1 MHPRPRASDPLL
13 SALLWMV
20 VPVVLATL
28 PLPVDRP
35 ADPVLH
41 VTLAITDSGY
51 ATEQWLAM
59 LRRRLADG
67 PYDSVSRIRSP
78 ITGAEADWVALIQS
92 RLTAWEDELPA
103 LAQAF
108 ESIAAPRNVSVVLGN
123 RGAHDAF
130 THDSVTIGFD
140 LAALVAEYGEA
151 THDENGER
159 IDRLFRHEYVHLLQK
174 AWLSDH
180 PYDARSP
187 LGLAIAEIW
196 SEGMGNYYSMSQRW
210 RATNG
215 RHSTV
220 ATETLAGLEPRF
232 AARIAAL
239 ACATP
244 ERAAELTKDLS
255 WGRFDRKWG
264 ALTPALWLEAEMSTS
279 DRALRAF
286 VIAGPD
292 GVWELANR
300 HLPPELG
307 AVVRE
312 ARHAATLCAPS

>member
-1 MHPRPRASDPLL
+1 MRTDPRVSSPLL
-13 SALLWMV
+13 STLRWMV
-20 VPVVLATL
+20 VPLVLAAL
-28 PLPVDRP
+28 PVSVDRP

-41 VTLAITDSGY
+41 VTLAITDPGY

-59 LRRRLADG
+59 LRRRLAEG
-67 PYDSVSRIRSP
+67 SYDSVSRIRSP
-78 ITGAEADWVALIQS
+78 ITGAEAAWVALIQS

-103 LAQAF
+103 LAQPF
-108 ESIAAPRNVSVVLGN
+108 EPVAAPRKVSIVLGN

-130 THDSVTIGFD
+130 THDAVTIGFD

-151 THDENGER
+151 TRVENGQR

-174 AWLSDH
+174 VWLIEH

-187 LGLAIAEIW
+187 LELAIAEIW
-196 SEGMGNYYSMSQRW
+196 SEGMGNYYSMSERW
-210 RATNG
+210 RATSG

-220 ATETLAGLEPRF
+220 ATATLDELEPRF

-279 DRALRAF
+279 DRALREF
-286 VIAGPD
+286 VVAGPE
-292 GVWELANR
+292 GVWDLADR
-300 HLPPELG
+300 HLPTTLG
-307 AVVRE
+307 VVVRE
-312 ARHAATLCAPS
+312 ARNAATLCGQS

>member
-1 MHPRPRASDPLL
+1 MRTDARLSNSLL
-13 SALLWMV
+13 SALRWMV
-20 VPVVLATL
+20 VPAMLATL
-28 PLPVDRP
+28 PVPVDRP

-41 VTLAITDSGY
+41 VALAITDSGY

-78 ITGAEADWVALIQS
+78 ITGAEAGWVALIQS
-92 RLTAWEDELPA
+92 HLRAWEKELPA
-103 LAQAF
+103 LAQSF
-108 ESIAAPRNVSVVLGN
+108 EPIAAPRKVSIVLGN

-130 THDSVTIGFD
+130 THDAVTIGFD
-140 LAALVAEYGEA
+140 LSALVAEYGEA
-151 THDENGER
+151 TRAENGER
-159 IDRLFRHEYVHLLQK
+159 VDRLFRHEYVHLLQK
-174 AWLSDH
+174 AWLTEH

-187 LGLAIAEIW
+187 LESAIAEIW
-196 SEGMGNYYSMSQRW
+196 SEGIGNYYSMSERW

-220 ATETLAGLEPRF
+220 ATETLGELEPRF

-244 ERAAELTKDLS
+244 EGAAELTKDLS

-279 DRALRAF
+279 DRALRDF
-286 VIAGPD
+286 VLAGPE
-292 GVWELANR
+292 GVWDLADR
-300 HLPPELG
+300 HLPSELG

-312 ARHAATLCAPS
+312 ARNAATLCGQR